1 MKLYIKQIK
10 PVLGNT
16 EKNLNIM
23 VKAIDEAISEKKEI
37 IIFPELSLTGHLLED
52 IVADVA
58 IKEIPKILLEKSI
71 DIDIVFG
78 AVEIGE
84 NEFLYNTGYYLSKG
98 EIIGKHRKV
107 YLANYNG
114 NTESRIFAQG
124 NKIEGFDTKF
134 GKVGILMQEEFYHQS
149 AQNILAQ
156 DGVKYLIVLANDTI
170 QFDIDGI
177 GEELKMIAKTNS
189 LLNGMFTIVANRI
202 GVEDGQSFYGQS
214 FVVDSNGKIIA
225 IAPAFEDKEL
235 VCDID
240 ESEIRRSRLRKP
252 LLKNENI
259 KLTIEEMRRV
269 AKNQRY

>member
-16 EKNLNIM
+16 GKNLDIM

-52 IVADVA
+52 IAIDIA
-58 IKEIPKILLEKSI
+58 IKNVPKILLEKSK

-98 EIIGKHRKV
+98 EVIGKHRKV

-114 NTESRIFAQG
+114 KTESRIFAQG

-170 QFDIDGI
+170 QFDIDGV

-214 FVVDSNGKIIA
+214 FVVDSNGKIVS

-259 KLTIEEMRRV
+259 KLTIEEMRRI